1 MLLASSLELEVRKF
15 YRFSRKQNRN
25 VFFVSRDVVDMTWG
39 VCLGVWSSSGLEP
52 VGIDHAID
60 SGQ

>member
-39 VCLGVWSSSGLEP
+39 CVWGFGHQVVWSL
-52 VGIDHAID
+52 
-60 SGQ
+60 